1 MHTRGRY
8 SPLTVGSTHAKSNNE
23 NIQCTPEAEWQ
34 YTIKLM
40 AYTTDSMV
48 GSQLAK
54 IQITQDRL
62 NQVGSGFY
70 HIDGFYKK
78 MS

>member
-8 SPLTVGSTHAKSNNE
+8 SALTDGFTHTESNNK
-23 NIQCTPEAEWQ
+23 NIQCTLETEWQ

-40 AYTTDSMV
+40 AYTTHSKV
-48 GSQLAK
+48 GSQYVDYAN
-54 IQITQDRL
+54 IQTIYSEVDSITL
-62 NQVGSGFY
+62 MGST
-70 HIDGFYKK
+70 KK